1 VAKPKANTRNQKA
14 TEPGGLWHQPALMNL
29 LADVLTVL
37 AVAGLAWAGL
47 TALQRLPLFP
57 LRELVLTSAPVR
69 VSTDQLE
76 HATRKAVAGNFF
88 TVDLDTTRD
97 AIEKL
102 PWVRKA
108 AVRRQ
113 WPDGLSLVLEEHEA
127 VARWRRLNGELAL
140 VNRQGEVFQADF
152 PTGASALP
160 QLTGPEGS
168 APELLQ
174 RYAEFS
180 GTLATI
186 GRRVDRVVLTPRLAW
201 QIKLDD
207 GVAIDLGR
215 DQLRHPLG
223 ERLERFV
230 SHYSALRQRVGTMRV
245 ADMRYPNGFVLR
257 GIENTPAA
265 VTGRKS

>member
-1 VAKPKANTRNQKA
+1 MAKPKVNSRNQKA

-29 LADVLTVL
+29 LADVLIVL
-37 AVAGLAWAGL
+37 GVAGLAWAAL
-47 TALQRLPLFP
+47 TALQRLPVFP
-57 LRELVLTSAPVR
+57 LRELVLTTTPLR
-69 VSTDQLE
+69 VSAAQLE
-76 HATRKAVAGNFF
+76 HATRKTVAGNFF
-88 TVDLDTTRD
+88 TVDLEAVQD

-127 VARWRRLNGELAL
+127 VARWRHLNGELAL
-140 VNRQGEVFQADF
+140 VNRLGEVFQADL
-152 PTGASALP
+152 PEGASALP
-160 QLTGPEGS
+160 QLSGPEGS
-168 APELLQ
+168 APELLH
-174 RYAEFS
+174 RYAEFT

-186 GRRVDRVVLTPRLAW
+186 GRRVDRIALSPRLAW

-230 SHYSALRQRVGTMRV
+230 THYNALRQRVGTMRV

-257 GIENTPAA
+257 GIENAPAVA
-265 VTGRKS
+265 TGRKS